1 MSLVHLQQLNVKKS
15 LKMMKIVNIDKE
27 NLHSLRSTRRTIMI
41 FLGKMCFLILLKVT
55 KKLRVFPLQGTSHLK
70 SLLKS
75 NIHIPT
81 YAGFLSFNVTL
92 ILSIAIES
100 LSKIFWDI

>member
-27 NLHSLRSTRRTIMI
+27 NLHSLCSTRRTIMI

-55 KKLRVFPLQGTSHLK
+55 KNYGFSPSRER
-70 SLLKS
+70 
-75 NIHIPT
+75 PT
-81 YAGFLSFNVTL
+81 LNLY
-92 ILSIAIES
+92 
-100 LSKIFWDI
+100 